1 MSRAAITLKFK
12 MCLFLDETSYWAE
25 TLLKD
30 INLPHLM
37 PDADNNFGGSL
48 GLDSRKWWRNVQP
61 KNSEGAMAR
70 VDIRKG
76 AREKWKRKHILS
88 CRLRK
93 LNNAFIVG
101 WDKWDGNS
109 YHKQLQQSDFHKQKR
124 SISSSLKIHYPIAWV
139 MRRVRNWWSKR
150 HTTRI
155 WTAKRLVNRHQGRWV
170 GRKRRQSLWRMCFA
184 IS

>member
-1 MSRAAITLKFK
+1 MAQLLSRNRHDSYTFILIHSSCTYTFK
-12 MCLFLDETSYWAE
+12 EQRYVTCQRSY
-25 TLLKD
+25 
-30 INLPHLM
+30 
-37 PDADNNFGGSL
+37 
-48 GLDSRKWWRNVQP
+48 
-61 KNSEGAMAR
+61 SEGAMAR